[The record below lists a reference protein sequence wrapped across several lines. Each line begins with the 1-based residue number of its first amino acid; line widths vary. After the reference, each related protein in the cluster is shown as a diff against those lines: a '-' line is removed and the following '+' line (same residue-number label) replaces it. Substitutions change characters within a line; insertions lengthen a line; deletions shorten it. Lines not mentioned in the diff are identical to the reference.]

1 MFIGDCNFPQKQVK
15 NKQMR
20 TVQELTQEELQELRS
35 RWYHQ
40 HLDDGS
46 LNEVMN
52 REVESEEDISMDI
65 VIAYYEDTS
74 FVEEDFW
81 VNL

>member
-1 MFIGDCNFPQKQVK
+1 MK
-15 NKQMR
+15 
-20 TVQELTQEELQELRS
+20 TVHELNQEELNELRS

-46 LNEVMN
+46 LDEVMSK
-52 REVESEEDISMDI
+52 EIESEEEVPMDI

-81 VNL
+81 CNINN